1 MGRFIAGDWGN
12 VPQDDKEASDADL
25 KAGSARYEVKIN
37 TTEVKTMA
45 KFDDLLKDLGD
56 LNRQIE
62 AIARKYGYNYGDD
75 FGGVKYDDSD
85 PDQNFL
91 DRELLE
97 AMDSLAQVHASIRH
111 LQAPIA
117 YVGPL
122 EKDEYGRYHCGDRDY
137 SSGSSVELMVPTSNK
152 DGDPIEAWRYGRLE
166 YDHKR
171 GDYYFYEDPEIS
183 IEGKLARYRER
194 LAPVSFY

>member
-1 MGRFIAGDWGN
+1 MATLDN
-12 VPQDDKEASDADL
+12 LLADL
-25 KAGSARYEVKIN
+25 GELNKKIA
-37 TTEVKTMA
+37 VIA
-45 KFDDLLKDLGD
+45 K
-56 LNRQIE
+56 
-62 AIARKYGYNYGDD
+62 KYGYGYEDD
-75 FGGVKYDDSD
+75 FGGIKYDDSD

-97 AMDSLAQVHASIRH
+97 AMDSLAQVHAAVRH

-137 SSGSSVELMVPTSNK
+137 SSGSAIEIMAPSSNQ
-152 DGDPIEAWRYGRLE
+152 DGDPIEVWRYGRLE

-171 GDYYFYEDPEIS
+171 GDYYFYEDPEI
-183 IEGKLARYRER
+183 ELDGRLARYRER
-194 LAPVSFY
+194 LAPVDCY